1 MIEAFFS
8 ISALAV
14 FTAILFT
21 RIGRSEVWRAM
32 VAPLASIIGSGFL
45 VSAPLLGREL
55 GGFAI
60 LGIAGLCA
68 FAWAIGGAVRY
79 NILHVEPLLEQ
90 ALPPRNVAVLER
102 LSAFTL
108 FFAYVISVAY
118 YLALLGAFVV
128 KEATGAADPVMA
140 KLIATALLG
149 LIGWL
154 GWSGGIR
161 KVIQIES
168 GVVALKL
175 AVIGGFLAALAA
187 YGCGLLW
194 EGASVMPPEPRGDW
208 GSVPVLLGM
217 LIMVQGF
224 ETSRFLGEEFGRE
237 MRVRTMRYAQFAAT
251 GIYVAFFALLSPL
264 ISAAME
270 GRGETAVMD
279 AALLVSPL
287 LPLALTLGAVAS
299 QFSAAVADAIGGA
312 GLAHGATRRLTG
324 HQVYPVLV
332 FVSALVLW
340 ETDIYE
346 VIALASRA
354 FAVYYM
360 LQCAIAAIVTAK
372 AGGDRSA
379 IAGRILLTLL
389 CAGVAV
395 FGIPAE

>member
-1 MIEAFFS
+1 MIETSFVLATV
-8 ISALAV
+8 AL
-14 FTAILFT
+14 FGAILFT
-21 RIGRSEVWRAM
+21 RIGSSETWRAM

-45 VSAPLLGREL
+45 VSAPLLGRAL
-55 GGFAI
+55 GGGAI
-60 LGIAGLCA
+60 FGIAGLCA

-90 ALPPRNVAVLER
+90 AVPPRNIAVLER
-102 LSAFTL
+102 LSAFIL

-118 YLALLGAFVV
+118 YLALLGAFAM
-128 KEATGAADPVMA
+128 KALTGTADPVLA
-140 KLIATALLG
+140 KAIATALLA

-161 KVIQIES
+161 KVIRVES
-168 GVVALKL
+168 GVVVLKL
-175 AVIGGFLAALAA
+175 AIIGGFLVALAV
-187 YGCGLLW
+187 YGGGLLW
-194 EGASVMPPEPRGDW
+194 DGRTVMPPELRGGW

-237 MRVRTMRYAQFAAT
+237 IRVRTMRYAQLAAT
-251 GIYVAFFALLSPL
+251 AIYLAFFALLSPL
-264 ISAAME
+264 MNAAME
-270 GRGETAVMD
+270 GAGETAVMD

-287 LPLALTLGAVAS
+287 LPLALTFGAVAS

-312 GLAHGATRRLTG
+312 GLAHGATRRLNG

-340 ETDIYE
+340 ETDIYG

-354 FAVYYM
+354 FALYYM
-360 LQCAIAAIVTAK
+360 LQAAIAALATVK
-372 AGGDRSA
+372 AGGPMGAVAWRVLLALTCAAVA
-379 IAGRILLTLL
+379 I
-389 CAGVAV
+389 

>member
-1 MIEAFFS
+1 MIEAFFA
-8 ISALAV
+8 ISALAL
-14 FTAILFT
+14 FAAILFT

-68 FAWAIGGAVRY
+68 FAWVIGGAVRY

-90 ALPPRNVAVLER
+90 PEPPRNIAVLER
-102 LSAFTL
+102 LSVFTL

-128 KEATGAADPVMA
+128 KQATGTADPVMA
-140 KLIATALLG
+140 KIIATSLLG

-161 KVIQIES
+161 KVIRIES

-175 AVIGGFLAALAA
+175 AIIGGFLVALAA
-187 YGCGLLW
+187 YSGGLLW
-194 EGASVMPPEPRGDW
+194 EGAPVLPPEPRGDW

-237 MRVRTMRYAQFAAT
+237 MRVRTMRYAQLAAT

-264 ISAAME
+264 MNAAMD
-270 GRGETAVMD
+270 GSGETAVMD

-287 LPLALTLGAVAS
+287 LPLALTFGAVAS

-312 GLAHGATRRLTG
+312 GLAHGATRRLNG

-332 FVSALVLW
+332 FISALVLW
-340 ETDIYE
+340 ETDIYG

-354 FAVYYM
+354 FAIYYM
-360 LQCAIAAIVTAK
+360 LQCAIAAIATAK
-372 AGGDRSA
+372 AGGHGYA
-379 IAGRILLTLL
+379 IAGRVLLALF
-389 CAGVAV
+389 CAVVAL

>member
-1 MIEAFFS
+1 MIEVFFS
-8 ISALAV
+8 VSALAL
-14 FTAILFT
+14 FAAILFT

-90 ALPPRNVAVLER
+90 PEPPRNIAVLER

-128 KEATGAADPVMA
+128 KQATGAADPVMA
-140 KLIATALLG
+140 KIIATSLLG

-161 KVIQIES
+161 KVIRIES

-175 AVIGGFLAALAA
+175 AIIGGFLVALAA
-187 YGCGLLW
+187 YGGGLLW
-194 EGASVMPPEPRGDW
+194 EGAPVMPPEPRGDW

-237 MRVRTMRYAQFAAT
+237 MRVRTMRYAQLAAA

-264 ISAAME
+264 MTAAME
-270 GRGETAVMD
+270 GSGETAVMD

-287 LPLALTLGAVAS
+287 LPLALTFGAVAS

-312 GLAHGATRRLTG
+312 GLAHGATRRLNG

-332 FVSALVLW
+332 FISALVLW
-340 ETDIYE
+340 ETDIYG

-360 LQCAIAAIVTAK
+360 LQCGVAAIATAK
-372 AGGDRSA
+372 AGGHGYA
-379 IAGRILLTLL
+379 IAGRVWLALL
-389 CAGVAV
+389 CAAVAL